1 MMSGKAGVLHLHL
14 GDGPRG
20 LELVRRALDDTELPP
35 RVFHP
40 THVNR
45 KKSLFEEALDLA
57 RRGVTIDV
65 TAFPVDD
72 DPDALSAT
80 DAIVKYLESGAP
92 RDRLTC
98 SSDGGGCLPSYDDDH
113 RILAMD
119 VGRPAA
125 LAETLQEL
133 LARGLALE
141 DVLPIFTTNVTGLL
155 RLRGKGRIGVG
166 ADADLVV
173 LDATHRIRDVMARGR
188 FHVRAGHA
196 VVTGMFE
203 AATNVNRK

>member
-1 MMSGKAGVLHLHL
+1 
-14 GDGPRG
+14 
-20 LELVRRALDDTELPP
+20 
-35 RVFHP
+35 
-40 THVNR
+40 
-45 KKSLFEEALDLA
+45 
-57 RRGVTIDV
+57 
-65 TAFPVDD
+65 
-72 DPDALSAT
+72 
-80 DAIVKYLESGAP
+80 
-92 RDRLTC
+92 
-98 SSDGGGCLPSYDDDH
+98 
-113 RILAMD
+113 MD

-125 LAETLQEL
+125 LAETLHEL

-188 FHVRAGHA
+188 FHVRAGQA